1 MEIQE
6 YQIKAARTNADC
18 GSLLSNNL
26 HMALGMQTEVAEI
39 ADVFKKHIA
48 YGKEVDYVNV
58 KEELGDTLWYVAN
71 MCNMNGWDMRDILS
85 TNIKKLETRYPEK
98 FTQENALNRDLE
110 KEREILEK

>member
-26 HMALGMQTEVAEI
+26 HMVLGMQTEVAEI

-48 YGKEVDYVNV
+48 YGKEIDYINV
-58 KEELGDTLWYVAN
+58 KEELGDSLWYIAN
-71 MCNMNGWDMRDILS
+71 MCNMNGWDMREILD
-85 TNIKKLETRYPEK
+85 TNIQKLQARYPEK

-110 KEREILEK
+110 KERKILEK